1 MAANLTLIALNNENR
16 ISFGF
21 NFELYMIVMKVRLR
35 MKMMLIAL
43 VPDSIC
49 FNKVAVAVVGPRGQ
63 KPHCCNFAKKN
74 YGDEEQGW
82 VSMMLIMV
90 ILVEIGTEVEITLI
104 KVDLNLGPSE

>member
-16 ISFGF
+16 ISFGC

-49 FNKVAVAVVGPRGQ
+49 FNKVAAAVVGPRSQNRTG
-63 KPHCCNFAKKN
+63 CSFAKTFDAADGALRGGMGVN
-74 YGDEEQGW
+74 DSDG
-82 VSMMLIMV
+82 V
-90 ILVEIGTEVEITLI
+90 
-104 KVDLNLGPSE
+104 

>member
-1 MAANLTLIALNNENR
+1 ME
-16 ISFGF
+16 
-21 NFELYMIVMKVRLR
+21 MIVMKVRL
-35 MKMMLIAL
+35 MMIIAL

-49 FNKVAVAVVGPRGQ
+49 FNKVAAAVVGPRSQNRTG
-63 KPHCCNFAKKN
+63 CSFAKKN

-104 KVDLNLGPSE
+104 KVDLRLGPSE